1 MVVSTSS
8 HAMNSAQW
16 LIRALG
22 QPVLDVTSTPLS
34 EGLGLVSSTWLLQ
47 LVAAPGA
54 DLPASLILKTESDD
68 PAMRQLARDL
78 KAFEAERS
86 FYRHL
91 APELEGTVPRF
102 QAGWSGDEDEPR
114 WLLIEDLSALRA
126 GNQVRG
132 LSTEET
138 AAALEAMA
146 AVHARFWQN
155 DRLLQEAWLPS
166 HRFWYQGPAIELT
179 SMLEPFLADY
189 ELRVDREAIAL
200 IEAVAERSEAIDR
213 ALQERPWTL
222 VHGDLRA
229 DNLLFHD
236 RPREQPAV
244 KIIDWGSPCR
254 SLAAVDVACLIG
266 GSTPMPQR
274 RGRLPELLET
284 WHRALLDGGV
294 QGYDGN
300 AAWRDL
306 QLGCLRC
313 LSGVLRLHN
322 WQRDPSIS
330 PRRILLNDEAI
341 ERFCAL
347 ALELN
352 AQEALPED

>member
-1 MVVSTSS
+1 MMDSTSS
-8 HAMNSAQW
+8 LELNSAGW
-16 LIRALG
+16 LSQALS
-22 QPVLDVTSTPLS
+22 QPVLDVTSAPLS
-34 EGLGLVSSTWLLQ
+34 EGLGLVSRTWLLQ

-54 DLPASLILKTESDD
+54 HLPVSLILKTESDD

-91 APELEGTVPRF
+91 AAELEGTVPRF
-102 QAGWSGDEDEPR
+102 QACWSGDEDEPR
-114 WLLIEDLSALRA
+114 WLLIEDLSGLRA

-138 AAALEAMA
+138 AAALSAVA
-146 AVHARFWQN
+146 SVHARFWQN
-155 DRLLQEAWLPS
+155 DRLLQETWLPA
-166 HRFWYQGPAIELT
+166 HRFWYQGAGPELM
-179 SMLEPFLADY
+179 SLLKPFLADY
-189 ELRVDREAIAL
+189 ELRVDRAAIAL
-200 IEAVAERSEAIDR
+200 IEAVVERSEAIDR

-229 DNLLFHD
+229 DNLLFD
-236 RPREQPAV
+236 DKPREQPAV
-244 KIIDWGSPCR
+244 KIVDWGSPCR

-274 RGRLPELLET
+274 RGRLPELVDI
-284 WHRALLDGGV
+284 WHRALLDGGAR
-294 QGYDGN
+294 GYDRN
-300 AAWRDL
+300 EAWRDV

-352 AQEALPED
+352 AQEALPER